1 MRQLVLLVVL
11 GLVVASCGS
20 NSSRAGQLLPVE
32 DRRPAPPV
40 VAETVAGDELALAD
54 LNGVVVV
61 NFWASWCGP
70 CAQESPELV
79 RLHDYY
85 ADKGVSFVGVNV
97 RDQRGEAR
105 RFIQQFD
112 KPYPS
117 WFDAP
122 AQIAADFGGIAPLRT
137 GAVAPGAAAGRGQRR
152 DRGRRAGEHTVSP
165 FELITDANF
174 VVAAAVAIAAGVVS
188 FASPCV
194 LPLVPGY
201 LSYMTGLSAAELGQG
216 SAGRMRVLAGAS
228 LFVLGF
234 AVPITLLGFVGGQ
247 IGTLLHSTGWRAAL
261 GLLVVAFGV
270 MLSGVV
276 PWQWLGGERRVSGQ
290 AVDGGVLGALPLGFV
305 FGVGWVPCVGP
316 ALAAILTLTAAT

>member
-1 MRQLVLLVVL
+1 M
-11 GLVVASCGS
+11 
-20 NSSRAGQLLPVE
+20 
-32 DRRPAPPV
+32 
-40 VAETVAGDELALAD
+40 
-54 LNGVVVV
+54 
-61 NFWASWCGP
+61 
-70 CAQESPELV
+70 
-79 RLHDYY
+79 
-85 ADKGVSFVGVNV
+85 
-97 RDQRGEAR
+97 
-105 RFIQQFD
+105 
-112 KPYPS
+112 
-117 WFDAP
+117 
-122 AQIAADFGGIAPLRT
+122 
-137 GAVAPGAAAGRGQRR
+137 
-152 DRGRRAGEHTVSP
+152 SP

-316 ALAAILTLTAAT
+316 ALAAILTLTAATGGAAIRGGALAFVYALGLGVPFVLLGLAFHRAGGALALLRRHAVLVQRLGGVLLIAVGLAIATGLWSQLIRLLQPIIGGWTLPL